1 MVGLGVLKAL
11 SRAEMRR
18 RLSRVRDLRAVL
30 HRWHR
35 ASSKVRVHPLTY
47 GSPWSKIPVTV
58 LIWEN
63 RKAEVCMPGRIHGKR
78 VVIVVAQEFED
89 IELLYPILQ
98 LNYEGAEIVVV
109 PVDEGLHPRP
119 FIPGKPVT
127 GRFGHT
133 IPIPVMEE
141 GKRYVVQC
149 LDGIDVDE
157 TDCLLFPG
165 GYSPD
170 ALRLN
175 RDVLHLTRRCHS
187 AGKIVAAICHGPLVL
202 VSAGL
207 VEGVKTCGY
216 DAVHD
221 DLVNAGAELL
231 DVPAVRD
238 GNIITGRV
246 PDDLPEF
253 CEEIVRALTNE
264 HPRSH
269 RK

>member
-1 MVGLGVLKAL
+1 M
-11 SRAEMRR
+11 
-18 RLSRVRDLRAVL
+18 
-30 HRWHR
+30 
-35 ASSKVRVHPLTY
+35 T
-47 GSPWSKIPVTV
+47 
-58 LIWEN
+58 
-63 RKAEVCMPGRIHGKR
+63 GRIEGKR

-89 IELLYPILQ
+89 IELLYPVLQ
-98 LNYEGAEIVVV
+98 LSHEGAEVVVV

-119 FIPGKPVT
+119 SFPGKPVT

-133 IPIPVMEE
+133 VPIPVMED
-141 GKRYVVQC
+141 GNRYVVRP
-149 LDGIDVDE
+149 IDSIAVDD

-175 RDVLHLTRRCHS
+175 PGVLDLTRRCHA
-187 AGKIVAAICHGPLVL
+187 AGKIVAAICHGPWLL

-207 VEGVKTCGY
+207 VKGLRVCGY

-221 DLVNAGAELL
+221 DLVNAGATLL

-238 GNIITGRV
+238 GNVVTGRV

-253 CEEIVRALTNE
+253 CEEIVRAL
-264 HPRSH
+264 SG
-269 RK
+269 